1 MHSACSLT
9 IGVLAVGL
17 TFCDN
22 IILFKRK
29 TAYERRISDW
39 SSYVCSSDLV
49 VNIDLAVH
57 IPVDDLGHVSP
68 APRAAKGA
76 PLPYAAGDE
85 LERPGGNFLASFG
98 NTDDDAFTPAAMA
111 AFQRLAH
118 DVRIAGAI
126 ETVIRASISRINHR
140 RDHLVEANVLRIDE
154 LRHAKLFGHGALGGI
169 DVDANNPVCAS
180 QPGTLN
186 DKSEEHPL

>member
-1 MHSACSLT
+1 
-9 IGVLAVGL
+9 
-17 TFCDN
+17 
-22 IILFKRK
+22 
-29 TAYERRISDW
+29 
-39 SSYVCSSDLV
+39 
-49 VNIDLAVH
+49 
-57 IPVDDLGHVSP
+57 
-68 APRAAKGA
+68 
-76 PLPYAAGDE
+76 
-85 LERPGGNFLASFG
+85 
-98 NTDDDAFTPAAMA
+98 MA

-154 LRHAKLFGHGALGGI
+154 LRHAKLFGHGALDGI

-186 DKSEEHPL
+186 AVEADAAQAEDNDIRPRLHPRGPDHRAYAGRPAATDIADLITSEQHPSDLQSLMRISYAVFCL